1 MIRPQDAKASAPVL
15 SRAPR
20 RRYPHL
26 FVFCAS
32 AFPVLVLQWCQLRMC
47 ACIHVMLHACCANIY
62 SFFCLSAS
70 LPLCLSVS
78 LSLRLSI
85 SLSLC
90 LSVYLSL
97 CLSITLYLCLSVSL
111 SLCLSVSLYVC
122 MYVCMLQVYLPAWL
136 HVSKC
141 ADQVATSCCAVAAA
155 ASLGEQ
161 AEISAIVCTMCA
173 VCCARRQRVYYN
185 VTCAACG
192 LHASLSLGLAVLRY
206 FF

>member
-1 MIRPQDAKASAPVL
+1 MRKLLPRSLVAHRGEDIR
-15 SRAPR
+15 
-20 RRYPHL
+20 
-26 FVFCAS
+26 
-32 AFPVLVLQWCQLRMC
+32 
-47 ACIHVMLHACCANIY
+47 I
-62 SFFCLSAS
+62 CLSFVLLRFQFLCCNGASYVCVHVFTLCCMLAARTSIHFSVS

-78 LSLRLSI
+78 LFLCLSV

-90 LSVYLSL
+90 LSVSLSL
-97 CLSITLYLCLSVSL
+97 CLSVSLSLCISVSL